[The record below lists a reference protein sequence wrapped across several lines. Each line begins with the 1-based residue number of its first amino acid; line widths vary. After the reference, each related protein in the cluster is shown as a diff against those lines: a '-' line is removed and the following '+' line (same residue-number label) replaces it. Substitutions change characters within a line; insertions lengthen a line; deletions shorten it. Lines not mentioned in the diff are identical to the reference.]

1 MSRLRSRDTGPVLV
15 LTAVAALL
23 YATFALVRHLHW
35 GSGLDVGIFS
45 QAIWHYGNLETPLS
59 TLKGGG
65 NLLGDHFHPLIALL
79 APVSWIGAESNG
91 LLVAQALLVAASI
104 VPVWVFARERLDRWP
119 AFAIAL
125 AYALFWGVWAGVEFE
140 FHELAFAPLPI
151 ALAILWGERRQWV
164 RFGCAL
170 AVLLLV
176 KEDMG
181 MLVLFYGIWLLSR
194 REWRAGA
201 ITAVSGL
208 AAYFVVTE
216 ILIPH
221 FAGGTDFA
229 YWSYDRIGSDVPD
242 AVANVITNPWL
253 PFQVALDDGQKLR
266 TLGAMLAPFLLLPL
280 CSRISILA
288 LPIVAERMLSS
299 NDLYWGIYFYYTL
312 PLAPI
317 LAMAAAAGLANVAP
331 LVKSE
336 LRSRVVL
343 GAATLMVLLNVVLNE
358 VAADTG
364 SQFKYYAKDPSWAP
378 AARRT
383 VDSLPPNASVVTQDF
398 VYPHLSTR
406 AGADI
411 VRPGVRPAEYLVFN
425 PFVQPGSSATGYR
438 TFGAYGRGL
447 RGLIPG
453 YRTVRL
459 DDGWVV
465 MKRRVRGDP
474 SAGVIDARAC
484 AALARRA
491 QTEGRSSDATA
502 TVRLLC
508 RPA

>member
-1 MSRLRSRDTGPVLV
+1 MSRLRSRDTGPVLA

-23 YATFALVRHLHW
+23 YAAFALVRHLHW

-45 QAIWHYGNLETPLS
+45 QAIWHYGNLETPLA

-65 NLLGDHFHPLIALL
+65 NLLGDHFHPLIAVL
-79 APVSWIGAESNG
+79 APVSWVGAESNG

-104 VPVWVFARERLDRWP
+104 LPVWAFARERLDRWP

-125 AYALFWGVWAGVEFE
+125 SYALFWGIWAGVEFE
-140 FHELAFAPLPI
+140 FHELAFAPLLI
-151 ALAILWGERRQWV
+151 ALAILWGDRRQWL

-170 AVLLLV
+170 ALLLLV

-181 MLVLFYGIWLLSR
+181 MVVLFFGVWLLSR
-194 REWRAGA
+194 REWRAGG
-201 ITAVSGL
+201 ITVVAGL
-208 AAYFVVTE
+208 IAYFLVTE
-216 ILIPH
+216 VLIPH

-242 AVANVITNPWL
+242 AVGNVITHPWL

-299 NDLYWGIYFYYTL
+299 NDLYWGTYFHYTL

-317 LAMAAAAGLANVAP
+317 LAMAAAAGLANVSPYARADI
-331 LVKSE
+331 
-336 LRSRVVL
+336 RSRLVL

-364 SQFKYYAKDPSWAP
+364 SQFRHYAKEPSWAP

-406 AGADI
+406 ASADI
-411 VRPGVRPAEYLVFN
+411 LRPGVKPAEYLVFN
-425 PFVQPGSSATGYR
+425 PFVELGSAPTGYR
-438 TFGAYGRGL
+438 DYAAYGRDL
-447 RGLIPG
+447 RRLIPR
-453 YRTVRL
+453 YRAVRL

-465 MKRRVRGDP
+465 MRRRTPGDP
-474 SAGVIDARAC
+474 SAGVISSRDC
-484 AALARRA
+484 AYLARQA
-491 QTEGRSSDATA
+491 EFEGRRSDATA
-502 TVRLLC
+502 TASLLC
-508 RPA
+508 PR